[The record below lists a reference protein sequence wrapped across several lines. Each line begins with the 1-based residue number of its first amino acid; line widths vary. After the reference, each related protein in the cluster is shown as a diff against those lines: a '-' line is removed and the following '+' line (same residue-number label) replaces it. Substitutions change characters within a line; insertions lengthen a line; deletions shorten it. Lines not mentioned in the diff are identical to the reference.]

1 MEFGSFLMCCCEIAQ
16 LRYGDR
22 ENDDGWSDADKV
34 RMLLYR
40 MDTGGKIFKGLTPVR
55 VRRTVG
61 PGGSSNMGPP
71 TRGEGRGEGGGGA
84 GQENI
89 NSERVSSRPMLPG
102 FHMNDVSHRWEP
114 DSASRGARRHGE
126 EGAVDAVGAERRPPS
141 HAGMQE
147 EWGSL
152 LKSVFHCFCSLGNS
166 GNKSTTMDR
175 AQFTAFVRSLQLLG
189 GRHQASQEE
198 YIYTHSLSKAGVAR
212 MGYGEFCEAIKELA
226 RQVYGS
232 TRRDAFAHLCQMHIV
247 PCAQKVVTQR
257 GGGTAG
263 AAGAA
268 GGRGGGGATDGA
280 DPRRQ
285 ASLGQQ
291 PQPPHPAAN
300 GEQQV
305 DLREQNEHLRK
316 KAMSSREREKNL
328 FETLSTREREIER
341 LSDLL
346 KSQST

>member
-1 MEFGSFLMCCCEIAQ
+1 
-16 LRYGDR
+16 
-22 ENDDGWSDADKV
+22 
-34 RMLLYR
+34 
-40 MDTGGKIFKGLTPVR
+40 
-55 VRRTVG
+55 
-61 PGGSSNMGPP
+61 
-71 TRGEGRGEGGGGA
+71 
-84 GQENI
+84 
-89 NSERVSSRPMLPG
+89 
-102 FHMNDVSHRWEP
+102 
-114 DSASRGARRHGE
+114 
-126 EGAVDAVGAERRPPS
+126 
-141 HAGMQE
+141 MQE

-152 LKSVFHCFCSLGNS
+152 LKSVFHCFCSLGNTS
-166 GNKSTTMDR
+166 NKSTTMDR

-232 TRRDAFAHLCQMHIV
+232 TRRDAFAHMCQMHIV

-263 AAGAA
+263 AE
-268 GGRGGGGATDGA
+268 GGAI
-280 DPRRQ
+280 
-285 ASLGQQ
+285 LGQQ
-291 PQPPHPAAN
+291 PQPPHPSAN

-328 FETLSTREREIER
+328 FETLSSREREIER

-346 KSQST
+346 KSQSTSSF